1 MCSYV
6 DFKNPDNPDDESF
19 NPDPV
24 SYPVTELEYPNSGA
38 SEKFILL
45 APRDREH
52 YNPIMCLENTLYTML
67 RCYLT
72 PAQRALFGTLPE
84 DVFQDDASS
93 AAPSPAITVQ
103 TVAELSPS
111 SYPSSYVS
119 SPPPS
124 ESESTTFNYLR
135 LLQRAYR
142 KRDGPRFFKVMDAI
156 NTLLRLLK
164 YPPMPP
170 DPFEPHSPNHFVD
183 AVKSWTQI
191 PPDVVTRILNETY
204 QRAVGPRVAELSRYP
219 AFSSTVY
226 GELEPKLVARIIR
239 ETGLRA
245 DSLFLDL
252 GSGVGQV
259 VLQASLHTGCTSF
272 GVEIMPIPADIARS
286 QREQIHMRCRM
297 WGVTMGEVELE
308 ENDMLKST
316 RVDELISKA
325 DVVLV
330 NNKVFDEKL
339 NNDLKSKFLDLKEG
353 AIVVSLNPFVPSTRL
368 SERNLDD
375 ISGIFQ
381 VTERP
386 YGHGDVSWGSGEGSY
401 YIHRV
406 DRRGYTEIKTRLESR
421 ANNPRTTRSRR

>member
-1 MCSYV
+1 
-6 DFKNPDNPDDESF
+6 
-19 NPDPV
+19 
-24 SYPVTELEYPNSGA
+24 
-38 SEKFILL
+38 
-45 APRDREH
+45 
-52 YNPIMCLENTLYTML
+52 MCLENTLYTML

-124 ESESTTFNYLR
+124 ESESTTSSLWSTSSADSVSSVSSLSSFTSLSSLSLVDSIDPLKSDLDASPIDPTRFNYLR

-142 KRDGPRFFKVMDAI
+142 KRDGPRFLKVMDAI